1 MCYTRF
7 DSNYTHTNPRRPSFL
22 RPDMYQFLKKYIP
35 QPWCDWLVAG
45 WLALLVVLIFVL
57 WDTDVARFHYIEI

>member
-1 MCYTRF
+1 
-7 DSNYTHTNPRRPSFL
+7 
-22 RPDMYQFLKKYIP
+22 MYQFLKKYIP